1 MPLKSVSMIIVFVRD
16 YAAMKDWYGKVLG
29 LEFDD
34 RRSSDEGQWG
44 VFHLPGGGVDIAIHG
59 GLPVKAIQTGQDG
72 AAVAP
77 IVPSIM
83 VDDIEGTVEELK
95 RDGVAFAKEVRELAG
110 SGVLGA
116 DLLDPEGNLIQLLEV
131 KR

>member
-1 MPLKSVSMIIVFVRD
+1 MPLKSVSMIIVFARD

-29 LEFDD
+29 LVFDE

-44 VFHLPGGGVDIAIHG
+44 VFHLPGGGPDIALHG
-59 GLPVKAIQTGQDG
+59 GLPVKALATGADG
-72 AAVAP
+72 AAVAS
-77 IVPSIM
+77 IVPCIM
-83 VDDIEGTVEELK
+83 VDDIEATVDELK
-95 RDGVAFAKEVRELAG
+95 RDGVVFAKQVRELAG

-116 DLLDPEGNLIQLLEV
+116 DLLDPEGNMIQLLEV